1 MGIFTALTVAVAAYS
16 GGASF
21 LSAVGVWAASAGIA
35 GQLLISLATSA
46 LLGALSPKPAASA
59 QRGYDTNVL
68 GPALDHTII
77 YGKTKV
83 GGVVVYNESTGTN
96 NKFLHRI
103 ITVAGHEVESFERIY
118 IDDAYI
124 DFSNL
129 GTSGNVASV
138 VDPDGTTSDRYNNKL
153 RIQVAYGTPDQVA
166 NDALVTASTASDG
179 KWTTSH
185 KLSGIAY
192 IYVRL
197 AFDADVYPNG
207 IPTFTAEIK
216 GKKVFDPRTNTT
228 GWSDN
233 PALCVRDYLTSTGYG
248 LGEIAGNIDDDLVI
262 SAANICDQ
270 TVFSAT
276 RYTTNGSFTTGA
288 TPYDLISS
296 ILPSMGGSLWYAQGK
311 WRMKPA
317 YWTTPVMFLD
327 EDDLRSSISVSTRHS
342 RRDNFNV
349 IKGKFTGPDTNW
361 QSVDYKEVR
370 NESNAGTFVTGL
382 PYSISEVGTTDFTA
396 IGATSNTVGEVFT
409 ATGAGTGTGVADLN
423 LGVDNGLTSVAD
435 VDLLFTD
442 TMKEARRLGRITL
455 ERNRQQL
462 TIGASFGLK
471 TLGLQVG
478 DNVYITNTRFG
489 WANKAFEVLS
499 WNFGL
504 TDGLDLQTEMT
515 LRETAESVFDA
526 VDDAAIYE
534 ADNTNL
540 PSPFFVPVPSL
551 DAAVITTT
559 INEDGTAV
567 PAIDF
572 SWGVSNSEVVDYY
585 DFQWKLTG
593 ASNYSSI
600 ATEEPRFTLAP
611 ALSNVSYDYRVRAV
625 NTLGIKSAYASSASP
640 AVTGNDTTIP
650 TAPTGLVADAGYGAV
665 TVTWTAP
672 TTNVGGSALKDLFQ
686 YEIYRGTSSNPTVK
700 VGVVASNIFTDGG
713 LSDNTTYYY
722 RVKAVDF
729 TGNRSAYSTQGNA
742 TTNPTLVDGTNG
754 LNNATVFLYNK
765 SSSATAPNLFSG
777 TFTYT
782 FATGVLSGGTLNGW
796 TQEPPTLSQGDNL
809 WVSLATASSRTAT
822 DNSIPTAEFSTP
834 EITGVAGTDGANGAN
849 TARVSLFRKTTTAT
863 APNDPSGTFTYTFA
877 TGVLS
882 DGTLNSWSQSAP
894 SLNNG
899 EYLWVIQASAFSSNA
914 TDTIAASEFNAASIT
929 GIGGTNGNPAKLLVL
944 NATDQVFTY
953 DEGNVADPTSQT
965 ITFTA
970 FLENTDD
977 TTATWSSS
985 PSVTLTGTGNSRSLS
1000 VANFGSNTSVTIT
1013 ASADSGAVSDTF
1025 TVYRLKEGATGDA
1038 GEAALTFILSNE
1050 AHTFA
1055 ADASGVVA
1063 SYSGSG
1069 TTIKLFEGT
1078 TELIYQQGSTATSR
1092 WSISTSSSNI
1102 TVGSITDSGNFATV
1116 NNQSNMTQDTASIVY
1131 TITGK
1136 RADGSAINLTKTQS
1150 FSKSKV
1156 GATGT
1161 AGTNGSPATGGVLPA
1176 YTNLQNYTTSVVNS
1190 DSEYALSSSTSG
1202 NNTTANLQAVRKL
1215 KAGYSNSVSLKDKS
1229 LEQIQADDFVTITE
1243 SVTGAKAS
1251 FKITSITRRSNYTNN
1266 GLSGQYYYDMSL
1278 NFVEGNGVTTGI
1290 SYSGGGSD
1298 FVCDFSR
1305 SFARAAGRWNIG
1317 VTSLPTTSS
1326 GANTPFVNAI
1336 GAPVDRDQAWFYTG
1350 TVANPTSQGVW
1361 LYDASTPVWT
1371 EQDEVID
1378 GNLLV
1383 TGTVTA
1389 GAINA
1394 DAITGKN
1401 VTVGNLTATTVPTGT
1416 QEGARIQSDGTMFI
1430 GNREE
1435 YLRWDGTQLIIRG
1448 EIENLGAFNKSPYSS
1463 GWSSFSSTQTL
1474 TNKFHGGAGTYSL
1487 FMVGGGGGG
1496 SASGYDYTGYAKGGG
1511 SGAAAYFSFE
1521 WDGSTSIQFVSG
1533 SGGAG
1538 GVTSGSTAGSGNNGG
1553 SSLFKLGGSTLVT
1566 CIGGSGAS
1574 YGNGTATAGGA
1585 APSTPSNASI
1595 SDFDGISGGAG
1606 GSSSSTGASTGGGGV
1621 AAFFEASSN
1630 CHGGNLNTNYG
1641 GTAGGGPFGRGY
1653 DVSSN
1658 GVYSGPSTP
1667 EISTGTY
1674 SGYGPIVGS
1683 TSGYFGAGSNGFLA
1697 GSGVFGATAIGLT
1710 GGSGG
1715 LLSGGGGATG
1725 TYDSVTTGGSG
1736 KGGGGGGGGC
1746 KRNFDSG
1753 DRPLGGNGGSGILF
1767 FKKL

>member
-1 MGIFTALTVAVAAYS
+1 MAVFTFISAISTIGFQAA
-16 GGASF
+16 F
-21 LSAVGVWAASAGIA
+21 TTFAATYT

-46 LLGALSPKPAASA
+46 LLGALSPKPAAAA

-103 ITVAGHEVESFERIY
+103 IAVAGHEVESFERIY

-153 RIQVAYGTPDQVA
+153 RIQVAYGTPTQAANADLVA
-166 NDALVTASTASDG
+166 QSDS
-179 KWTTSH
+179 KWTASH

-192 IYVRL
+192 LYVRL

-248 LGEIAGNIDDDLVI
+248 LGEIAGNIDDDLTK
-262 SAANICDQ
+262 AAADICDQ

-382 PYSISEVGTTDFTA
+382 PYSISEVGTTNFTT
-396 IGATSNTVGEVFT
+396 IGATSNTVGEVFV

-489 WANKAFEVLS
+489 WTNKAFEVLS

-686 YEIYRGTSSNPTVK
+686 YEVYRGTSSNPTVK

-729 TGNRSAYSTQGNA
+729 TGNSSAYSTQGNA
-742 TTNPTLVDGTNG
+742 TTNPTLQDGASVLVVYADDAAGTNQS
-754 LNNATVFLYNK
+754 L
-765 SSSATAPNLFSG
+765 SAGSRQYIQYYEYVGTAPSLPVSG
-777 TFTYT
+777 TFVKFIGADGQSVWPIYATSAAGANQSFSPTGKDFVTFYESLTQPTLPVSGQTFVTYVGEDGQTGASTDIIFIRSATQPATPSASSGIPSGWYDSPPTGTELVWASSGSKTVGSTT
-782 FATGVLSGGTLNGW
+782 FTWGTPWQIDGEAIAEVSIYRKNSSAGGTGGSYNFV
-796 TQEPPTLSQGDNL
+796 TQTLTPPTSWSVNPPALTTNGDTIYRKSGAASGSTTQTSAT
-809 WVSLATASSRTAT
+809 VSYGAAVVYANRTDGT
-822 DNSIPTAEFSTP
+822 D
-834 EITGVAGTDGANGAN
+834 GTDGARG
-849 TARVSLFRKTTTAT
+849 
-863 APNDPSGTFTYTFA
+863 
-877 TGVLS
+877 
-882 DGTLNSWSQSAP
+882 
-894 SLNNG
+894 
-899 EYLWVIQASAFSSNA
+899 
-914 TDTIAASEFNAASIT
+914 
-929 GIGGTNGNPAKLLVL
+929 
-944 NATDQVFTY
+944 
-953 DEGNVADPTSQT
+953 
-965 ITFTA
+965 
-970 FLENTDD
+970 
-977 TTATWSSS
+977 
-985 PSVTLTGTGNSRSLS
+985 
-1000 VANFGSNTSVTIT
+1000 
-1013 ASADSGAVSDTF
+1013 
-1025 TVYRLKEGATGDA
+1025 
-1038 GEAALTFILSNE
+1038 
-1050 AHTFA
+1050 
-1055 ADASGVVA
+1055 
-1063 SYSGSG
+1063 
-1069 TTIKLFEGT
+1069 
-1078 TELIYQQGSTATSR
+1078 
-1092 WSISTSSSNI
+1092 
-1102 TVGSITDSGNFATV
+1102 
-1116 NNQSNMTQDTASIVY
+1116 
-1131 TITGK
+1131 
-1136 RADGSAINLTKTQS
+1136 
-1150 FSKSKV
+1150 
-1156 GATGT
+1156 
-1161 AGTNGSPATGGVLPA
+1161 
-1176 YTNLQNYTTSVVNS
+1176 
-1190 DSEYALSSSTSG
+1190 
-1202 NNTTANLQAVRKL
+1202 
-1215 KAGYSNSVSLKDKS
+1215 
-1229 LEQIQADDFVTITE
+1229 
-1243 SVTGAKAS
+1243 
-1251 FKITSITRRSNYTNN
+1251 
-1266 GLSGQYYYDMSL
+1266 
-1278 NFVEGNGVTTGI
+1278 
-1290 SYSGGGSD
+1290 
-1298 FVCDFSR
+1298 
-1305 SFARAAGRWNIG
+1305 AGRWNIG

-1326 GANTPFVNAI
+1326 GANTAFVAAI
-1336 GAPVDRDQAWFYTG
+1336 GSPVDKDQAWFYTG

-1361 LYDASTPVWT
+1361 LYNAGTPVWV

-1389 GAINA
+1389 NAINA

-1401 VTVGNLTATTVPTGT
+1401 VTAGNLTATTVPTGT

-1430 GNREE
+1430 GNKEE

-1521 WDGSTSIQFVSG
+1521 WDGSTSIEFVSG

-1585 APSTPSNASI
+1585 TPSTPSNASI

-1630 CHGGNLNTNYG
+1630 CHGGNLNTSYG

-1697 GSGVFGATAIGLT
+1697 GAGVFGATAIGLT